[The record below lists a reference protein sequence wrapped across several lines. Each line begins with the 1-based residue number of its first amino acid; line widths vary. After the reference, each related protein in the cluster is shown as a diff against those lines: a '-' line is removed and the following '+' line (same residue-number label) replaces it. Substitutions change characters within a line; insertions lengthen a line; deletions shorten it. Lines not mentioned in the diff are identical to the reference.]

1 MAENT
6 KRFTIGVMVGG
17 IMDEF
22 TQYICKGALREA
34 RAADVDVIVFPG
46 KYWEHDLSDNRELMY
61 EYQYNTV
68 FSYAEKVDA
77 LIIAAGSIGC
87 FASKEGIK
95 ALLDKY
101 TGIPCVLI
109 ASKIE
114 GYTSVVFDNYLGI
127 KEGLEYLI
135 EKRNC
140 KKFGMVGGSLENTDG
155 YERKQAF
162 TEVLEAHGIA
172 FEETMYVEGEYSR
185 RGTAAC
191 KKLLDQNPGIEAI
204 FCVNDDTALGL
215 YDELKRRGLQ
225 AGRDVSVLGF
235 DDTVAAAKAIPS
247 LSSVRADSAKLGAE
261 ALSMAVRMVQGEKLE
276 SRVIP
281 TQFVLRDSFSRADSE
296 QKGERLQYAR
306 DYAEGF
312 EEIYYRYCHE
322 ETKDEMNRL
331 RAAYSRMLEKLDE
344 NAETCFSDSAG
355 YMEIMLCV
363 DEFLNLGGVEYADM
377 DKLMLSL
384 EEIYGTLRKKQTE
397 RKGRSELRDII
408 FRIYRKIVRS
418 MNGLMSSM
426 KETEENENYEMK
438 LFVQDMLSFEKGKDQ
453 SYSVL
458 LEKLDWLHI
467 KNAHIYMFPEP
478 ILHLYKEKFKAPKEL
493 LLKAVLKEGEVQ
505 NVPVNN
511 QKKRTDEVFKNE
523 TDKRSNRVALPLFFN
538 EMIYGMLLCDMTE
551 SLFVNGEFLVNQM
564 SAAVKMIALLEAN
577 EKIQNMLEE
586 NVSVLREHNIEL
598 DTISK
603 SDVLTGILNRRGFYG
618 EAEEKVQ
625 KCRQNGKMI
634 LAGYVDMNNLKI
646 INDRYGHEEGDFSL
660 KLIGRFLKELVEGKG
675 VAGRIG
681 GDEYAFVLEYESGND
696 GEEVL
701 SELYEKFEAYNAES
715 DKSYNITISAGA
727 CIMYADGT
735 VSLHEALQL
744 ADEKL
749 YEVKKLRKKD
759 VAKNK

>member
-1 MAENT
+1 MAENK
-6 KRFTIGVMVGG
+6 KRFTVGVMVSG

-34 RAADVDVIVFPG
+34 KAADVDVIVFPG
-46 KYWEHDLSDNRELMY
+46 KYWERDLSDNRELMY
-61 EYQYNTV
+61 EYQYNTI

-87 FASKEGIK
+87 FTSKEGME
-95 ALLDKY
+95 ALLSKY

-109 ASKIE
+109 ASKME
-114 GYTSVVFDNYLGI
+114 GYTSVYFDNYQGI

-140 KKFGMVGGSLENTDG
+140 KKFGMIGGSLVNTDA

-162 TEVLEAHGIA
+162 TEVLEAHGIE
-172 FEETMYVEGEYSR
+172 FSEKMYVEGDFSR
-185 RGTAAC
+185 RGTSAC
-191 KKLLDQNPGIEAI
+191 RKLLDENPGIEAV

-215 YDELKRRGLQ
+215 YEELKRRGLQ
-225 AGRDVSVLGF
+225 AGRDISVLGF

-247 LSSVRADSAKLGAE
+247 LSSVRADSARLGAE
-261 ALSMAVRMVQGEKLE
+261 ALHMAVQMVQGEKIE
-276 SRVIP
+276 SKVLS
-281 TQFVLRDSFSRADSE
+281 TQFVLRDSFSRVDTE
-296 QKGERLQYAR
+296 QKGERLQHAR
-306 DYAEGF
+306 EYVERF

-331 RAAYSRMLEKLDE
+331 RAALSRLLETLDE
-344 NAETCFSDSAG
+344 NAEICFSSSNG
-355 YMEIMLCV
+355 YMDIMLCA
-363 DEFLNLGGVEYADM
+363 DEFLNLGGVEYADI
-377 DKLMLSL
+377 DKLMLTL
-384 EEIYGTLRKKQTE
+384 EEIYATLRKKQTE

-418 MNGLMSSM
+418 MNGLMNRM
-426 KETEENENYEMK
+426 KETEESENYEMK

-467 KNAHIYMFPEP
+467 KNAYVYMFPEP
-478 ILHLYKEKFKAPKEL
+478 VLHLYKEKFKAPEEL
-493 LLKAVLKEGEVQ
+493 LLKAVLKNGEVET
-505 NVPVNN
+505 VPVSS
-511 QKKRTDEVFKNE
+511 QRRKTRKAFKNDS
-523 TDKRSNRVALPLFFN
+523 DKRSARVAFPLFFN

-564 SAAVKMIALLEAN
+564 SSAVKMIALLEAN
-577 EKIQNMLEE
+577 EKIQSMLEE
-586 NVSVLREHNIEL
+586 NVSVLKEHNIEL

-603 SDVLTGILNRRGFYG
+603 SDVLTGLLNRRGFYA
-618 EAEEKVQ
+618 EAEERVE
-625 KCRQNGKMI
+625 KCRREGREV

-660 KLIGRFLKELVEGKG
+660 KLIGQFLKELVENTG

-681 GDEYAFVLEYESGND
+681 GDEYAFVMDYESGND

-701 SELYEKFEAYNAES
+701 AELYEKFEAYNVES
-715 DKSYNITISAGA
+715 DKPYNITISAGA
-727 CIMYADGT
+727 CIMDVEGKL
-735 VSLHEALQL
+735 SLHEALQQ

-759 VAKNK
+759 VAKK

>member
-1 MAENT
+1 MAENK
-6 KRFTIGVMVGG
+6 KRFTIGVMVSG

-34 RAADVDVIVFPG
+34 KAADVDVIVFPG
-46 KYWEHDLSDNRELMY
+46 KYWERDLSDNRELMY
-61 EYQYNTV
+61 EYQYNTI

-87 FASKEGIK
+87 FASKEGME
-95 ALLDKY
+95 ALLSKY

-109 ASKIE
+109 AAKME
-114 GYTSVVFDNYLGI
+114 GYTSVYFDNYQGI

-140 KKFGMVGGSLENTDG
+140 TKFGMIGGSLQNTDA
-155 YERKQAF
+155 YERKQTF
-162 TEVLEAHGIA
+162 IEVLKAHGIK
-172 FEETMYVEGEYSR
+172 FTEKMYVEGDFSR
-185 RGTAAC
+185 RGTSAYR
-191 KKLLDQNPGIEAI
+191 KLLDDNPGIEAI

-215 YDELKRRGLQ
+215 YEELKRRGLQ
-225 AGRDVSVLGF
+225 ASRDISVLGF

-247 LSSVRADSAKLGAE
+247 LSSVRADSARLGAE
-261 ALSMAVRMVQGEKLE
+261 ALRMAIQMVQGEKIASKVL
-276 SRVIP
+276 S
-281 TQFVLRDSFSRADSE
+281 TQFVLRDSFSRNDTE
-296 QKGERLQYAR
+296 QKGERLQYAK
-306 DYAEGF
+306 DYAERF

-322 ETKDEMNRL
+322 ETKDEMGRL
-331 RAAYSRMLEKLDE
+331 GAAFGRMLETLDE
-344 NAETCFSDSAG
+344 NAEICFSSSQG
-355 YMEIMLCV
+355 YMDIMLCA
-363 DEFLNLGGVEYADM
+363 DEFLNLGGVEYADI
-377 DKLMLSL
+377 DKLMLTL
-384 EEIYGTLRKKQTE
+384 EEIYATLRKKQME
-397 RKGRSELRDII
+397 RKGRSELRNII

-418 MNGLMSSM
+418 MNGLMSCM

-438 LFVQDMLSFEKGKDQ
+438 LFVQDMLSFEKGRDQ

-467 KNAHIYMFPEP
+467 KNAYIYMFPEP
-478 ILHLYKEKFKAPKEL
+478 VLHLYKEKFKAPEEL
-493 LLKAVLKEGEVQ
+493 LLKAVLKDGEVST
-505 NVPVNN
+505 VPVSS
-511 QKKRTDEVFKNE
+511 QKKKTDEAFENE
-523 TDKRSNRVALPLFFN
+523 SDKRSNRVAFPLFFN
-538 EMIYGMLLCDMTE
+538 ETIYGMLLCDMTE

-564 SAAVKMIALLEAN
+564 SSAVKMIALLEAN
-577 EKIQNMLEE
+577 EKIQSMLEE
-586 NVSVLREHNIEL
+586 NVSVLKEHNIEL

-618 EAEEKVQ
+618 EAEEIVK
-625 KCRQNGKMI
+625 KCRQAGVVV

-660 KLIGRFLKELVEGKG
+660 KLIGRFLKELVEARG

-681 GDEYAFVLEYESGND
+681 GDEYAFVMDYNGGND

-701 SELYEKFEAYNAES
+701 AELYEKFEAYNAES
-715 DKSYNITISAGA
+715 DKPYNITISAGA
-727 CIMYADGT
+727 CIMYPNGNL
-735 VSLHEALQL
+735 SLHEALQQ

-759 VAKNK
+759 VVKK

>member
-1 MAENT
+1 MAENN
-6 KRFTIGVMVGG
+6 KRFTIGVMVSG

-34 RAADVDVIVFPG
+34 KAADVDVIVFPG
-46 KYWEHDLSDNRELMY
+46 KYWERDLSDNRELMY
-61 EYQYNTV
+61 EYQYNTI

-87 FASKEGIK
+87 FASKEGMEE
-95 ALLDKY
+95 LLSKY

-109 ASKIE
+109 AAKME
-114 GYTSVVFDNYLGI
+114 GYTSVYFDNYLGI

-140 KKFGMVGGSLENTDG
+140 TKFGMIGGSLENTDA
-155 YERKQAF
+155 YERKQTF
-162 TEVLEAHGIA
+162 IEVLKAHGIK
-172 FEETMYVEGEYSR
+172 FTEKMYVEGDFSR
-185 RGTAAC
+185 RGTSAC
-191 KKLLDQNPGIEAI
+191 RKLLDDNPGIEAI

-215 YDELKRRGLQ
+215 YEELKRRGLQ
-225 AGRDVSVLGF
+225 AGRDISVLGF

-247 LSSVRADSAKLGAE
+247 LSSVRADSARLGAE
-261 ALSMAVRMVQGEKLE
+261 ALRMAIRMVQGEKIE
-276 SRVIP
+276 SKVLS
-281 TQFVLRDSFSRADSE
+281 TQFVLRDSFSRNDAE
-296 QKGERLQYAR
+296 QKGERLQYAK
-306 DYAEGF
+306 DYAERF

-322 ETKDEMNRL
+322 ETKDEMGRL
-331 RAAYSRMLEKLDE
+331 GAAFGRMLDTLDE
-344 NAETCFSDSAG
+344 NAEICFSSSQG

-363 DEFLNLGGVEYADM
+363 DEFLNLGGVEYADI
-377 DKLMLSL
+377 DKLMLTL
-384 EEIYGTLRKKQTE
+384 EEIYATLRKKQTE

-408 FRIYRKIVRS
+408 FRIYRKVVRS
-418 MNGLMSSM
+418 MNGLMNCM

-438 LFVQDMLSFEKGKDQ
+438 LFVQDMLSFEKGRDQ

-467 KNAHIYMFPEP
+467 KNAYIYMFPEP
-478 ILHLYKEKFKAPKEL
+478 VLHLYKEKFKAPEEL
-493 LLKAVLKEGEVQ
+493 LLKAVLKDGEVST
-505 NVPVNN
+505 VPVSN
-511 QKKRTDEVFKNE
+511 QKRKTEEAFENE
-523 TDKRSNRVALPLFFN
+523 SGKRSNRVAFPLFFN

-564 SAAVKMIALLEAN
+564 SSAVKMIALLEAN
-577 EKIQNMLEE
+577 EKIQSMLEE
-586 NVSVLREHNIEL
+586 NVSVLKEHNIEL

-618 EAEEKVQ
+618 EAEEIVK
-625 KCRQNGKMI
+625 KCGQAGVNV

-660 KLIGRFLKELVEGKG
+660 KLIGRFLKELVEARG

-681 GDEYAFVLEYESGND
+681 GDEYAFVMDYESGND

-701 SELYEKFEAYNAES
+701 VQLYEKFEAYNAES
-715 DKSYNITISAGA
+715 DKPYNITISAGA
-727 CIMYADGT
+727 CIMYPDGDL
-735 VSLHEALQL
+735 SLHEALQQ

-759 VAKNK
+759 VAKK

>member
-1 MAENT
+1 MAENK
-6 KRFTIGVMVGG
+6 KRFTIGVMVSG

-34 RAADVDVIVFPG
+34 KAADVDVIVFPG
-46 KYWEHDLSDNRELMY
+46 KYWERDLSDNRELMY
-61 EYQYNTV
+61 EYQYNTI
-68 FSYAEKVDA
+68 FSYAERVDA

-87 FASKEGIK
+87 FASKEGME
-95 ALLDKY
+95 ALLSKY

-109 ASKIE
+109 AAKME
-114 GYTSVVFDNYLGI
+114 GYTSVYFDNYQGI

-140 KKFGMVGGSLENTDG
+140 TKFGMIGGSLENTDA
-155 YERKQAF
+155 YERKQTF
-162 TEVLEAHGIA
+162 IEVLKAHGIKFA
-172 FEETMYVEGEYSR
+172 EKMYVEGDFSR
-185 RGTAAC
+185 RGTNAC
-191 KKLLDQNPGIEAI
+191 RKLLDDNPGIEAI

-215 YDELKRRGLQ
+215 YEELKRRGLQ
-225 AGRDVSVLGF
+225 AGRDISVLGF

-247 LSSVRADSAKLGAE
+247 LSSVRADSARLGAE
-261 ALSMAVRMVQGEKLE
+261 ALRMAIQMVQGEKIASKVL
-276 SRVIP
+276 S
-281 TQFVLRDSFSRADSE
+281 TQFVLRDSFSRNDTE
-296 QKGERLQYAR
+296 QKGERLQHAK
-306 DYAEGF
+306 DYAERF

-322 ETKDEMNRL
+322 ETKDEMGRL
-331 RAAYSRMLEKLDE
+331 GAAFGRMLETLDE
-344 NAETCFSDSAG
+344 NAEICFSSSQG
-355 YMEIMLCV
+355 YMEIMLCA
-363 DEFLNLGGVEYADM
+363 DEFLNLGGVEYADI
-377 DKLMLSL
+377 DKLMLTL
-384 EEIYGTLRKKQTE
+384 EEIYATLRKKQTE
-397 RKGRSELRDII
+397 RKGRSELRNII

-418 MNGLMSSM
+418 MNGLMSCM

-438 LFVQDMLSFEKGKDQ
+438 LFVQDMLSFEKGRDQ

-467 KNAHIYMFPEP
+467 KNAYIYMFPEP
-478 ILHLYKEKFKAPKEL
+478 VLHLYKEKFKAPEEL
-493 LLKAVLKEGEVQ
+493 LLKAVLKDGEVST
-505 NVPVNN
+505 VPVSS
-511 QKKRTDEVFKNE
+511 QKRKTDEAFENE
-523 TDKRSNRVALPLFFN
+523 SDKRSNRVAFPLFFN

-564 SAAVKMIALLEAN
+564 SSAVKMIALLEAN
-577 EKIQNMLEE
+577 EKIQSMLEE
-586 NVSVLREHNIEL
+586 NVSVLKEHNIEL

-618 EAEEKVQ
+618 EAEEIVK
-625 KCRQNGKMI
+625 KCRQAGVNV

-660 KLIGRFLKELVEGKG
+660 KLIGRFLKELVEARG

-681 GDEYAFVLEYESGND
+681 GDEYAFVMDYDGGND

-701 SELYEKFEAYNAES
+701 AELYEKFEAYNVES
-715 DKSYNITISAGA
+715 DKPYNITISAGA
-727 CIMYADGT
+727 CIMYPDGDL
-735 VSLHEALQL
+735 SLHEALQQ

-759 VAKNK
+759 VAKK